1 MKVQVSTRN
10 GWSFI
15 QTWLKVRE
23 GEIPQ
28 SLKAPKNNIHL
39 KNAFIYR
46 WILLCDNEFRH
57 EVFISIISGDEK
69 AG

>member
-23 GEIPQ
+23 GELQQ
-28 SLKAPKNNIHL
+28 SLKAPKKQYSFEECSYL
-39 KNAFIYR
+39 PMDSV
-46 WILLCDNEFRH
+46 L
-57 EVFISIISGDEK
+57 
-69 AG
+69 